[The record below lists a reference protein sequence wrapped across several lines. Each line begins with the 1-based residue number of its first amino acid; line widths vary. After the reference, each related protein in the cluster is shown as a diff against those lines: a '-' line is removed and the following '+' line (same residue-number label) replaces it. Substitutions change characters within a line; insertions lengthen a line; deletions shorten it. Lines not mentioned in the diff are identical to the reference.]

1 MIKTADNRLI
11 DLLIVKICKKTAR
24 QALCFK
30 SLPRFVNGLNY
41 LLKTALPRAK
51 TPEQIAVT
59 PPVIAP

>member
-1 MIKTADNRLI
+1 M
-11 DLLIVKICKKTAR
+11 VKIYKKTAR
-24 QALCFK
+24 QALWFE

>member
-11 DLLIVKICKKTAR
+11 GLLIVKICKKTAR
-24 QALCFK
+24 QALKIK